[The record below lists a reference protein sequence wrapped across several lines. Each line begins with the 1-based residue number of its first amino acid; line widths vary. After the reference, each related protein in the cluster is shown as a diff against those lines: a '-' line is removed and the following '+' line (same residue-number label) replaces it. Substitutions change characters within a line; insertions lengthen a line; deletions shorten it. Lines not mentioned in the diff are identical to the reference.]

1 MFITRPMNVLFTL
14 DTSLT
19 RCVSNCPQLRLL
31 SLLVVDDFITKTYNA
46 EYIQNVTTT
55 RLIMSNTMSKY
66 RLIFGIEISCRHGV
80 TLIKT
85 QRPLLDMKYS
95 PLS

>member
-1 MFITRPMNVLFTL
+1 MFITHPMNVLFTL
-14 DTSLT
+14 DSSLT

-31 SLLVVDDFITKTYNA
+31 SLLAVDDFITKTYNA

-55 RLIMSNTMSKY
+55 RLIMSNTMSKC
-66 RLIFGIEISCRHGV
+66 RLIFGIEISCRHGA

>member
-1 MFITRPMNVLFTL
+1 MFITHPMNVLFTL
-14 DTSLT
+14 DFSLT

-31 SLLVVDDFITKTYNA
+31 SLLVDFITKTYNA

-55 RLIMSNTMSKY
+55 RLIMSNTMSKC